1 LEHHA
6 VSAWLVVIA
15 EREALRWV
23 LASSRFA
30 FPATTR
36 REIGALTIGDRL
48 FLLTTRGCFHNPGRD
63 RTRVIGEARVTTAV
77 KALDPPVNLAG
88 RDFPRGCD
96 LEITRVLPWPTGPEL
111 PQLVPRLSAFADK
124 GRGWSVWLR
133 RPLVAIGAADA
144 DLLSAELDRAVAGQ
158 ATTLDAATAAATYP
172 FRPGAT
178 SAAHGTSST
187 LDNGGRG

>member
-1 LEHHA
+1 
-6 VSAWLVVIA
+6 VSAWLVVIG

-36 REIGALTIGDRL
+36 REVDALNVGDRL

-77 KALDPPVNLAG
+77 RVLDTPVNLAG

-96 LEITRVLPWPTGPEL
+96 LEITRVLPWPMGPEL
-111 PQLVPRLSAFADK
+111 PQLVPRLNAFADK

-133 RPLVAIGAADA
+133 RPLVALGAADA
-144 DLLSAELDRAVAGQ
+144 DLLSAELDLAAGH
-158 ATTLDAATAAATYP
+158 TTALDAATAAATYP
-172 FRPGAT
+172 FRPRVA